1 MKKYIVTSA
10 VALAA
15 SAAITPVLAKD
26 PLPIT
31 PIFDARLRW
40 EDVDQTSK
48 ANNADAVTVR
58 LRAGFEAQLPEKF
71 SLLAEATGTLAI
83 GKDYFNNTPKSSRP
97 AALFP
102 TVADPQT
109 IGLNRLQLAY
119 KGIKGTTLTFGR
131 QRINIDDQRFVGSVN
146 WRDNEQT
153 FDALRIETTPI
164 KNLKADITYAI
175 TDNTIFG
182 IDGQFNAKGPITGHI
197 TGDNV
202 FATLGYTTKL
212 GTLEGFSFVVNQN
225 TPLRV
230 QFSSKTFGGRFTG
243 KYAFDKKSSLSYALA
258 YANESDVKLT
268 PNRFSTS
275 YYMGEAMLNTHGWAL
290 GGGYEVLGSD
300 TGAHNKTTNGLTTVA
315 FQTPL
320 ATLHKFSGWADLFLT
335 TPTNGLTDAYGSVG
349 YTSVKVKP
357 LTSLGASVIYH
368 DFRSDVAKLHYGHEL
383 DAQILA
389 KYKKYTFTLKYA
401 SYSAR
406 AFATDTK
413 KLWASLDWAF

>member
-1 MKKYIVTSA
+1 MKKLLIATTCLIA
-10 VALAA
+10 PLPALAQDPI
-15 SAAITPVLAKD
+15 AIK
-26 PLPIT
+26 PLI
-31 PIFDARLRW
+31 DARLRW
-40 EDVDQTSK
+40 EDVDQTGK
-48 ANNADAVTVR
+48 PNNADAVTVR
-58 LRAGFEAQLPEKF
+58 VRAGFEAQLPSKF

-83 GKDYFNNTPKSSRP
+83 DNDYFNNTLKSGKP
-97 AALFP
+97 TALFP

-119 KGIKGTTLTFGR
+119 KGVKNTVVTVGR

-153 FDALRIETTPI
+153 FDAVRIETTPI
-164 KNLKADITYAI
+164 KNLKAEVSYAI

-212 GTLEGFSFVVNQN
+212 GTLEGFSFIVNQN

-230 QFSSKTFGGRFTG
+230 QFSSKTFGGRFAG
-243 KYAFDKKSSLSYALA
+243 KYAFDKKTNLTYTLS
-258 YANESDVKLT
+258 YANESDVNLN
-268 PNRFSTS
+268 PNRFSTN
-275 YYMGEAMLNTHGWAL
+275 YYYGDVALNSHGWAL

-300 TGAHNKTTNGLTTVA
+300 TGGHNKTTNALTTVA

-320 ATLHKFSGWADLFLT
+320 ATLHKWNGWADIFLT
-335 TPTNGLTDAYGSVG
+335 TPANGLADAYGSIG
-349 YTSVKVKP
+349 YTLTKIKP
-357 LTSLGASVIYH
+357 LTSLGVSVIYH
-368 DFRSDVAKLHYGHEL
+368 DYRSDVANLHYGHEW

-389 KYKKYTFTLKYA
+389 KYKKYAFTLKYA
-401 SYSAR
+401 AYGAT

-413 KLWASLDWAF
+413 KLWASIEWSY